1 MSIVA
6 QTPRII
12 IREFLP
18 EEEDIY
24 LNHFNDEL
32 VTQYLPVRSRD
43 ERINFFRKALE
54 QYAGNKKLGTWG
66 IFNKVGGEFIG
77 SCLLRPFNTEPGI
90 VELGYSMERKYWGM
104 GIGTEMA
111 TAMVAHGFTDP
122 DALQIVAVTI
132 PENIGSQRVLEKAGL
147 KRMDNLMRDGIELAY
162 FKILPGK
169 S

>member
-18 EEEDIY
+18 DEENIY
-24 LNHFNDEL
+24 LNHFTDEL
-32 VTQYLPVRSRD
+32 VTRYLPVRSRE

-54 QYAGNKKLGTWG
+54 QYAINKKAGTWS
-66 IFNKVGGEFIG
+66 IFNKADGEFIG

-122 DALQIVAVTI
+122 TTLQIVAVTTL
-132 PENIGSQRVLEKAGL
+132 ENVGSQRVLEKAGL
-147 KRMDNLMRDGIELAY
+147 KRMDNFVRDGIELAY